1 MSGYTSAGGVL
12 TSPANGDFTNQTTFL
27 GSSGSAS
34 GYQYGSYITIDLGVL
49 ASGTVLTIT
58 HDDGASVYQGATR
71 IGTTTDG
78 PTTAITETVILS
90 STGDTTL
97 YYGRE
102 NGTPS
107 VLDVS
112 VPEPAGMAV
121 IGAGLLAL
129 GLVRRLQI
137 TRRS

>member
-1 MSGYTSAGGVL
+1 LNYSGSGSLGG
-12 TSPANGDFTNQTTFL
+12 PANADFTTLPLFL

-34 GYQYGSYITIDLGVL
+34 NYQYGSYIKIDLGTL
-49 ASGTVLTIT
+49 AAGTVLTIK
-58 HDDGASVYQGATR
+58 HDDGASVYQGATM

-78 PTTAITETVILS
+78 PTTAITETVTLL

-107 VLDVS
+107 ILEVGIS
-112 VPEPAGMAV
+112 EPTGMAV

-129 GLVRRLQI
+129 GLARRLQT